1 MSEIRKGYIFIIS
14 ASRKVLLTYTILWCV
29 QFYLPEVLK
38 LIRYIAFINP
48 LNKIMIK
55 CAFYI
60 GITPGT
66 TISRTNTEVL

>member
-38 LIRYIAFINP
+38 LIRYPASTP
-48 LNKIMIK
+48 H
-55 CAFYI
+55 
-60 GITPGT
+60 GIYS
-66 TISRTNTEVL
+66 IY